1 MQQATVTEGK
11 EFTDDAVKKVTYIKT
26 DKLTEDTYYFKA
38 GQVLAYH
45 KHPTGDQI
53 FFVQEGEGT
62 YYIDDNAEETTE
74 LRPGVVVLAPK
85 DVWHKIVAKTEMVVS
100 QATVQ
105 PAGMIVRDAG

>member
-1 MQQATVTEGK
+1 MQNATVTETK

-26 DKLTEDTYYFKA
+26 DKLTEDTYYFNA

-62 YYIDDNAEETTE
+62 YYLDTGEAEETTE
-74 LRPGVVVLAPK
+74 LKPGVVVLAPK
-85 DVWHKIVAKTEMVVS
+85 DVWHKIVAKTELVVS

-105 PAGMIVRDAG
+105 PAGLMQRD

>member
-1 MQQATVTEGK
+1 MQKATVTDGK
-11 EFTDDAVKKVTYIKT
+11 TYTDDAVNKVNYIKT

-53 FFVQEGEGT
+53 FFVQEGTGTFYLDEGT
-62 YYIDDNAEETTE
+62 EESTE
-74 LRPGVVVLAPK
+74 LKPGVAVLAPK
-85 DVWHKIVAKTEMVVS
+85 DVWHKIVADTEMVVS

-105 PAGMIVRDAG
+105 PSGMIAR